1 MQHMDGRQ
9 LIMWDLSITLIII
22 SSVFMVGRIYVR
34 FFMLRT
40 PGWDDYFAIAAWA
53 CTASCCSFQGLA
65 LTVSRFVSRGRPR
78 LS

>member
-9 LIMWDLSITLIII
+9 LIMWDLSIALIVI
-22 SSVFMVGRIYVR
+22 SSTFMIGRIYVR

-53 CTASCCSFQGLA
+53 SD
-65 LTVSRFVSRGRPR
+65 RFHHAV
-78 LS
+78 